1 MRLLR
6 TDGLTD
12 VASAREE
19 VTYAQ
24 HSTQEA
30 NSLEKPRKY
39 LSLPVWTSRPSLTT
53 RSPAT
58 ITRKKEERENFISK
72 RQRLYS
78 RGTEK
83 RFR

>member
-39 LSLPVWTSRPSLTT
+39 LSLPARTSRPSLTT
-53 RSPAT
+53 RSPVT
-58 ITRKKEERENFISK
+58 ITRKKEERKNFISK

-83 RFR
+83 QFR